1 MTPNQMLAM
10 VRKLINDE
18 QATGFTEGGNLEEP
32 EGTQELLNY
41 LDRAVDEYSKRQAIA
56 QDMRLLKTMTV
67 SGGSSLPKDYL
78 ALCGVVPIT
87 INGKTITFYGDEDV
101 MPVRYFA
108 RLPYVTSVITNMD
121 TGAGMNTNI
130 AYERD
135 QEVTLCALA
144 AIYALNKHEYN
155 VSQHLMLLG
164 YGQAAGGGQN
174 AG

>member
-10 VRKLINDE
+10 VRKMINDE
-18 QATGFTEGGNLEEP
+18 QATGFTTGGNLEEP

-41 LDRAVDEYSKRQAIA
+41 LDRAVEEYSKRQAA
-56 QDMRLLKTMTV
+56 NGDMRLLKTMTIISGSTLPNDYIAMCGAVPV
-67 SGGSSLPKDYL
+67 S
-78 ALCGVVPIT
+78 IT
-87 INGKTITFYGDEDV
+87 GKTITFYGDETM

-108 RLPYVTSVITNMD
+108 RLPYVTSVITNMS
-121 TGAGMNTNI
+121 TGAGMNTNLP
-130 AYERD
+130 YERD
-135 QEVTLCALA
+135 QDIAICALA

-164 YGQAAGGGQN
+164 YGQAAGGQN